1 MATTTKKKAARQ
13 PVPIGWKETIDL
25 PDWGIW
31 NLVAKADTGAKSS
44 AIDVRDIEIL
54 PGGERVRFVIAA
66 HRKDSSL
73 TQQVE
78 ADIVKEQKV
87 RSSNGQLQQRLK
99 VQTTL
104 KIGRRKKRVTFS
116 LVNRHRMICRAILGR
131 EALAGDFIVDSEAKY
146 LHGKRRKPKLHEV

>member
-1 MATTTKKKAARQ
+1 MSKTTTRRPVRE

-25 PDWGIW
+25 PDWGIH

-44 AIDVRDIEIL
+44 AIDVRDITML
-54 PGGERVRFVIAA
+54 DDGRVRFVIAA
-66 HRKDSSL
+66 DRKDESL
-73 TQQVE
+73 TRTIE
-78 ADIVKEQKV
+78 AEVVAEQKV
-87 RSSNGQLQQRLK
+87 RSSNGAVQRRIK

-104 KIGRRKKRVTFS
+104 KIGRRKKRVMFS

-146 LHGKRRKPKLHEV
+146 LHGKRRRPKILE